1 MIAYERF
8 ELSNGLRVVLHPD
21 MTTPLVTIN
30 VLYDVGSRDENPD
43 RTGFAHLF
51 EHLMFG
57 GSVGA
62 ESFDDPI
69 QNAGGEC
76 NAFTNSDVTN
86 FFSVLPASNIEL
98 GLFLEADRM
107 HRLILNERSLE
118 VQRKVVT
125 EEFKE
130 TCLNQPYGDLW
141 HFLAPLSYQEHSYKW
156 PTIGSKLE
164 HIADASLDDV
174 ATFYNK
180 YYGPDNAICVIAG
193 NFDRDEVLRLID
205 RHFARIPSRHHP
217 LRNIPEEARQEVP
230 RRLEHFANVPV
241 DTMFMTFH
249 MGGRKDPLYY
259 TADMLSDIL
268 GSGKSS
274 RLHQRLVREQTLC
287 SEIDAY
293 ISGTIDPGLLIIEA
307 KPSNGHKL
315 GDIEHA
321 IRKELNE
328 LIQGGIEQ
336 SELERHKH
344 KIESS
349 IGFANCSILNKAMNL
364 AYFELISEP
373 ELINTE
379 LDHYRDITA
388 QQLSNMASDL
398 FRESNT
404 NILYYRRN
412 PQ

>member
-1 MIAYERF
+1 M
-8 ELSNGLRVVLHPD
+8 
-21 MTTPLVTIN
+21 
-30 VLYDVGSRDENPD
+30 GSRDEDPD

-57 GSVGA
+57 GSMGA

-107 HRLILNERSLE
+107 HRLVLNERSLE

-141 HFLAPLSYQEHSYKW
+141 HFLAPLSYEAHSYQW
-156 PTIGSKLE
+156 PTIGRELE
-164 HIADASLDDV
+164 HISKASLDDV

-193 NFDRDEVLRLID
+193 NFDRDEVLRLLD
-205 RHFARIPSRHHP
+205 RHFAPILSRNHPPRSIPQEP
-217 LRNIPEEARQEVP
+217 RQEAG
-230 RRLEHFANVPV
+230 RRLEHMANVPV
-241 DTMFMTFH
+241 DNIFMTFH
-249 MGGRKDPLYY
+249 MGGRKDPAYY

-274 RLHQRLVREQTLC
+274 RLHQRLVRELTLC
-287 SEIDAY
+287 SEVDAY

-307 KPSNGHKL
+307 KPSNGQDL
-315 GDIEHA
+315 AEIEAAIRNELTRLAEGDITGTEVD
-321 IRKELNE
+321 RQKN
-328 LIQGGIEQ
+328 
-336 SELERHKH
+336 

-364 AYFELISEP
+364 AYFELIDEP

-379 LDHYRDITA
+379 LDHYQSITPESLVSAA
-388 QQLSNMASDL
+388 QDL
-398 FRESNT
+398 FREGNT
-404 NILYYRRN
+404 NTLYYRRA
-412 PQ
+412 Q

>member
-1 MIAYERF
+1 M
-8 ELSNGLRVVLHPD
+8 LHPD
-21 MTTPLVTIN
+21 NTTPLVTIN

-141 HFLAPLSYQEHSYKW
+141 HHLAPLSYKAHSYMW
-156 PTIGSKLE
+156 PTIGRELD
-164 HIADASLDDV
+164 HIAQASLDDV
-174 ATFYNK
+174 ANFYNK

-193 NFDRDEVLRLID
+193 NFDRDEVLRLLD
-205 RHFARIPSRHHP
+205 KHFAPISSRNHP
-217 LRNIPEEARQEVP
+217 QRTISAEPRQDGE
-230 RRLEHFANVPV
+230 RRLEHFASVPV
-241 DTMFMTFH
+241 DTIFMTFH
-249 MGGRKDPLYY
+249 MGGRTDPLYY

-274 RLHQRLVREQTLC
+274 RLHQKLVREQTLC

-293 ISGTIDPGLLIIEA
+293 ISGTVDPGLLIIEA
-307 KPSNGHKL
+307 KPSNGHDL
-315 GDIEHA
+315 AEIETT
-321 IRKELNE
+321 IRQELNDLSNGNIDSDE
-328 LIQGGIEQ
+328 ID
-336 SELERHKH
+336 RHKH

-364 AYFELISEP
+364 AYFELIGEA

-379 LDHYRDITA
+379 LDHYREITPE
-388 QQLSNMASDL
+388 QLVNTASDL
-398 FRESNT
+398 FREGNT
-404 NILYYRRN
+404 NTLYYRRA
-412 PQ
+412 Q